1 MFYTSIN
8 EISAANTCID
18 GTGSHVVELA
28 SALEDGWATIKFTQA
43 GNNTATKIRI
53 WRNNCQHRGDS
64 RYNCLEAEAS
74 LAPHT
79 KNKAGGSDLSREIL
93 RFKVRKDDVL
103 FATMTVAQ
111 ADPITILTTIETN

>member
-8 EISAANTCID
+8 EISSANTCND
-18 GTGSHVVELA
+18 GAGSHVVELG
-28 SALEDGWATIKFTQA
+28 SALEDGWAIIKFMQC

-53 WRNNCQHRGDS
+53 WRNNNQHRENS

-74 LAPHT
+74 LVPHT
-79 KNKAGGSDLSREIL
+79 KNKTGVSDLSKEVL

-111 ADPITILTTIETN
+111 ADPITILTTIEID